1 MSVSFRCAVIR
12 RSVSDLNGISNRRRL
27 VDQLQKTQL
36 KYEEVFLIVE
46 QNPTSLGKNKIK
58 NLKDSNSNLNHES
71 FLLEIT
77 SNKTQILQSEN
88 QVIFY
93 LTFSFRWSSSIGGD
107 SRVSFQHLTTS
118 KNSEI
123 GNQIRTSWDCIFI
136 D

>member
-1 MSVSFRCAVIR
+1 MIR

-46 QNPTSLGKNKIK
+46 QNPISLGKNKIK

-93 LTFSFRWSSSIGGD
+93 LTFSFR
-107 SRVSFQHLTTS
+107 
-118 KNSEI
+118 
-123 GNQIRTSWDCIFI
+123 
-136 D
+136 